1 MVLSWPYIDSS
12 VDITPEFE
20 SSWNVDGF
28 RKADGKDIFVTPE
41 VAPRVRKA
49 RELSSGSR

>member
-1 MVLSWPYIDSS
+1 MVSEKLAAS
-12 VDITPEFE
+12 
-20 SSWNVDGF
+20 
-28 RKADGKDIFVTPE
+28 DGKDIFVTPE